1 MISIDDRMKDF
12 YERRNRRFLTRRTPV
27 IIRIDGK
34 AFHTYTKGL
43 KKPFDEGLIEDMQRT
58 MLYLCKNIQGC
69 KFGYVQSDEIS
80 LLLTDYDTLTT
91 DAWFDYCQNKME
103 SIAASM
109 ATGIFN
115 QLRFQRYLE
124 EGISEH
130 FNEGVDLED
139 IRIDLVDICNYMPL
153 TGSPY
158 SNIANFDARAFNVP
172 KDDVT
177 NYFVW
182 RQNDAT
188 KNSISM
194 LAQSLYPHKELQGKN
209 GDQMQ
214 EMCFQKGINWNN
226 IPTSQKRGSACY
238 KVRTKK
244 DLSTKISFESLRG
257 GENTWFESIGEVD
270 SIQQI
275 RKWGVYVDDWTIDN
289 EIPIFTSEVG
299 RTLINIL
306 V

>member
-115 QLRFQRYLE
+115 QLRFISKVDTWWGCDLDKE
-124 EGISEH
+124 EAIH
-130 FNEGVDLED
+130 
-139 IRIDLVDICNYMPL
+139 RL
-153 TGSPY
+153 TI
-158 SNIANFDARAFNVP
+158 NLANFDARAFNVP

-226 IPTSQKRGSACY
+226 IPTCQKRGSACY

-244 DLSTKISFESLRG
+244 DLTKKVTLESLKG
-257 GENTWFESIGEVD
+257 NENMWWENYGLPEP
-270 SIQQI
+270 
-275 RKWGVYVDDWTIDN
+275 KWGVYVDDWDIDDD
-289 EIPIFTSEVG
+289 IPVFTSEVG
-299 RTLINIL
+299 RTLINTL